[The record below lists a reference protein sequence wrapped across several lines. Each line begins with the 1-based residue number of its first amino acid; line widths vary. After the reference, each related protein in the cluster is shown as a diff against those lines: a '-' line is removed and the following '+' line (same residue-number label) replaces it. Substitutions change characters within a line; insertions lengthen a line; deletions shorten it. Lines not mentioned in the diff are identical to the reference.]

1 MEQPKGEGKVGV
13 LFELGEARRTGG
25 DWPDYLQYG
34 FDSGDVEDL
43 LALMTDTSLHE
54 APSESNKVWV
64 PLHAWRTLGQ
74 LGNLRAINPMIGMF
88 NSLCEDDWALEELPR
103 AVAMIGRD
111 AISPLTNF
119 MGDSSNKEFARAM
132 AVNAL
137 EEIAVRDP
145 SARDEVVTI
154 VTDYLEAPDV
164 TATGFNGSAVSTLIT
179 LQAQESID
187 TLRRLYA
194 SGNVDIFACG
204 DIEEVEIELGVRT
217 QRSTPPPDLNELYG
231 LTTQE
236 GAKRKKVGRNDP
248 CPCGSGKKYKKCCLH

>member
-1 MEQPKGEGKVGV
+1 MEQPKDKVGI
-13 LFELGEARRTGG
+13 LFELGEAQRTRD

-34 FDSGDVEDL
+34 FDTGDVKDL
-43 LALMTDTSLHE
+43 LALVTDTSLHE
-54 APSESNKVWV
+54 ALGESNEVWV

-74 LGNLRAINPMIGMF
+74 LGNPRAIGPMIGMF
-88 NSLCEDDWALEELPR
+88 NSLCDDDWALEELPR

-111 AISPLTNF
+111 AIGPLTDF

-132 AVNAL
+132 AVSAL
-137 EEIAVRDP
+137 EGIAVRDP
-145 SARDEVVTI
+145 SAREKVVTI

-164 TATGFNGSAVSTLIT
+164 TTTGFNGSAVDTLIT
-179 LQAQESID
+179 LKAQESID

-204 DIEEVEIELGVRT
+204 DIEEVEIELGLRT
-217 QRSTPPPDLNELYG
+217 QRSTPPPNLSNFFG
-231 LTTQE
+231 LDTQE
-236 GAKRKKVGRNDP
+236 ESKSKKVGRNDP